1 MMVLPSN
8 IVHVPDPD
16 PGSYNHNRAA
26 GKLLQS
32 QTLHLREA
40 LLQHLKELAAV
51 LAVDPKTLK
60 TEGEVSSYIHR
71 ATALLHTHA
80 ARPAEKVR

>member
-1 MMVLPSN
+1 MVSPSN
-8 IVHVPDPD
+8 IIRVPDPEA
-16 PGSYNHNRAA
+16 GSYDHNRLA

-60 TEGEVSSYIHR
+60 TEGEVSSYIHK

-80 ARPAEKVR
+80 AKPAEEVR

>member
-1 MMVLPSN
+1 MATPSN
-8 IVHVPDPD
+8 VVHVPNPE
-16 PGSYNHNRAA
+16 PGSYNHDRPA

-51 LAVDPKTLK
+51 LAIDPHALK
-60 TEGEVSSYIHR
+60 TEGELSSYIHK
-71 ATALLHTHA
+71 ATAILHTHA
-80 ARPAEKVR
+80 AKPGKG

>member
-1 MMVLPSN
+1 MVSPSN
-8 IVHVPDPD
+8 TILVPDPE
-16 PGSYNHNRAA
+16 PGSYNHNRSA

-60 TEGEVSSYIHR
+60 TEREVSSYIHK
-71 ATALLHTHA
+71 ATALLHTYA
-80 ARPAEKVR
+80 AKPAE